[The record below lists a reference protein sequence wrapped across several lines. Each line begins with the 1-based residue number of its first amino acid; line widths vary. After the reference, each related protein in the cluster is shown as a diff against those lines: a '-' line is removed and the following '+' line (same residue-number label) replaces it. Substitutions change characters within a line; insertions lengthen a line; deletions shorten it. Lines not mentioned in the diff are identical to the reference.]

1 MESSLYQQYERQRS
15 WRSFD
20 RVFRRLGTVEG
31 KRILDL
37 GAGSGFVARHF
48 SNQSAAVTAVDAD
61 ADLVREAR
69 LDPGGVNWMCAN
81 FGDLDFSSGRQID
94 GIWSSFAIAYV
105 EDPVAWLFRLR
116 QCLSPGGWIAV
127 VEMADLLN
135 HEPLGISDREA
146 IAGFVDD
153 ARSSGRYWFDAAHR
167 LDDWI
172 VEAGFSINWSAD
184 LDDLELCF
192 DGPASDEVL
201 NAWRWRLS
209 RMPRLQSM
217 TSQGFTERFLHC
229 LADPSHRSHSRVRA
243 VVARRPQPDDE

>member
-1 MESSLYQQYERQRS
+1 MKTSLYQQYEAQRS

-20 RVFRRLGTVEG
+20 RVFRRLGAIEG

-37 GAGSGFVARHF
+37 GAGSGFVAR
-48 SNQSAAVTAVDAD
+48 SLSQQGAEVTAVDGD
-61 ADLVREAR
+61 ADLVQEAR

-81 FGDLDFSSGRQID
+81 FGDLDLSSGRQID

-105 EDPVAWLFRLR
+105 EDPVAWLTRVR
-116 QCLSPGGWIAV
+116 QSLSPGGWIAV

-153 ARSSGRYWFDAAHR
+153 ARLSGRYWFDAAHR

-172 VEAGFSINWSAD
+172 VGSGLSITWSAD

-192 DGPASDEVL
+192 DGPASDQVL
-201 NAWRWRLS
+201 NAWRRRLS

-217 TSQGFTERFLHC
+217 TSRGFTERFLHC
-229 LADPSHRSHSRVRA
+229 LADSSHRSHTRVRA
-243 VVARRPQPDDE
+243 VVARRPQLDDE